1 MHLLALV
8 TWYILFPS
16 FTEVVT
22 QIAFSQDCKYLYT
35 VSGDSCIFV
44 WKLSREIT
52 QVHVGCMDVVDV
64 FSVDSTHLVTQLI
77 TLCTCARGEAI
88 SSVIVVV
95 IVNKK
100 IARSRHLGTLAI
112 RKHNKSVDFGEKL
125 ASLCFE
131 SSGMA
136 YKRHK

>member
-44 WKLSREIT
+44 WRLSREIT
-52 QVHVGCMDVVDV
+52 QVHVGYIDVVDM
-64 FSVDSTHLVTQLI
+64 FGVDSPHLVTQLI
-77 TLCTCARGEAI
+77 TPCTYARDKAI
-88 SSVIVVV
+88 GSVVVVIV

-100 IARSRHLGTLAI
+100 NCQISTSRHL
-112 RKHNKSVDFGEKL
+112 SD
-125 ASLCFE
+125 S
-131 SSGMA
+131 
-136 YKRHK
+136 